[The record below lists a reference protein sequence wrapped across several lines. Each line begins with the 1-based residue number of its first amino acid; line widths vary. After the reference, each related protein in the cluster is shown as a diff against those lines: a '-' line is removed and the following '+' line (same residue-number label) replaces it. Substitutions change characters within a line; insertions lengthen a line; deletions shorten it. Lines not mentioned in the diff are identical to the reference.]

1 MMSFALEFGKPIEKA
16 AAAAGANAANA
27 PMAIFAVAM
36 SAGFFVNAGY
46 CILLLRRNGTWGKG
60 LPQDRTRNV
69 LFTTAMGFLWLF
81 GFYLYGVGKTQVGEL
96 GAICWPIFMT
106 IMVVVANI
114 WGLVT
119 GEWKNADRR
128 AFRYLIAGIVV
139 IICSSLIIAKAG

>member
-1 MMSFALEFGKPIEKA
+1 
-16 AAAAGANAANA
+16 
-27 PMAIFAVAM
+27 
-36 SAGFFVNAGY
+36 
-46 CILLLRRNGTWGKG
+46 
-60 LPQDRTRNV
+60 
-69 LFTTAMGFLWLF
+69 MGFLWLF

-128 AFRYLIAGIVV
+128 AFRYLTAGIIV